1 MSNYLPNKA
10 NPPRVNEALNKF
22 CILIQNKRF
31 TDNDVLSLNEELGKS
46 LTGRDDTITQINKF
60 YNLVKVAEVTDSAQ
74 LAIKLHVLKAQI
86 TYATA
91 RETIS
96 PDFKKFFDASLE
108 KILKNNNPNERKEW
122 LKDFAVFFE
131 SVYAYFYFYT
141 KSKSKG
147 GY

>member
-1 MSNYLPNKA
+1 MNSNQPYKGNQQQT
-10 NPPRVNEALNKF
+10 NEALKKF
-22 CILIQNKRF
+22 CDLIKNKRF
-31 TDNDVLSLNEELGKS
+31 TDDEVLSLNEELGKS
-46 LTGRDDTITQINKF
+46 LTGRDDTITQVNKF
-60 YNLVKVAEVTDSAQ
+60 YNLVKVAEATEATQ
-74 LAIKLHVLKAQI
+74 LTVKLYVLKAQI

-96 PDFKKFFDASLE
+96 PDFKTFFDASLE
-108 KILKNNNPNERKEW
+108 KILGNTNSNDRKER

-131 SVYAYFYFYT
+131 SVYAYFYFHT